1 MLVSKRRKLPRTYL
15 LVETLDTVVG
25 RMDLEDH
32 GRIGR
37 DSALVIGK
45 VRAVGGTDLDE
56 LGARG
61 LHNIGDT
68 EAAAD
73 LDKLAAAHDNLF
85 ARSVSGQH
93 QQHRGGIIV
102 DDERILGTGER
113 ANQLCGML
121 LARPARA
128 GVDAVLERAVPA
140 RDLGHGLGSRF
151 RKRGATQI
159 GVDDHTRGVDGWTQ
173 TRQRRTM
180 RTEFDSRRQLAF

>member
-1 MLVSKRRKLPRTYL
+1 MSKRRKLPRTHL
-15 LVETLDTVVG
+15 LVETLDAIVG
-25 RMDLEDH
+25 RMDLENH

-37 DSALVIGK
+37 DGALVVAQ
-45 VRAVGGTDLDE
+45 VRAVGGSDLDE

-93 QQHRGGIIV
+93 QQHRGGVIV
-102 DDERILGTGER
+102 DDQRVLGTGKR
-113 ANQLCGML
+113 ADELSGML

-173 TRQRRTM
+173 ARQRRTM